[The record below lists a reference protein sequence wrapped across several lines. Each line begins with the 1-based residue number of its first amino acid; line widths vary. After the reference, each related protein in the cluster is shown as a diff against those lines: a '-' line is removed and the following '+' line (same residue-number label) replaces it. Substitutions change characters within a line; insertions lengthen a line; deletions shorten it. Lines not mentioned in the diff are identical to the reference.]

1 MGDVVSIDVDEAQQI
16 IRVTVTGLLTDA
28 VVIECSKKTRATPE
42 FQKGYALLLDLS
54 GVTKAEVSSQVIVRL
69 AQGAQKDRNRV
80 AILARDITVF
90 GMARIYEMI
99 ADLKER
105 RVRVYTD
112 EQLAMEWLTR

>member
-1 MGDVVSIDVDEAQQI
+1 M
-16 IRVTVTGLLTDA
+16 
-28 VVIECSKKTRATPE
+28 
-42 FQKGYALLLDLS
+42 
-54 GVTKAEVSSQVIVRL
+54 
-69 AQGAQKDRNRV
+69 

-99 ADLKER
+99 ADVKER